1 MAESQQAILKDLKG
15 IRERYN
21 LKDSDEKLELT
32 ARFMAILTEG
42 PGNPIYGPLME
53 LIEKSRPVYEGRG

>member
-1 MAESQQAILKDLKG
+1 MAVKWETIFEDLKG

-21 LKDSDEKLELT
+21 FKDSDEKLEVT

-42 PGNPIYGPLME
+42 PSNPTHEPLME
-53 LIEKSRPVYEGRG
+53 LLQLSRPEYVRG